1 MSVPPSES
9 RPAELPRRRP
19 PTAGRPGPRRRHPA
33 ARARWVTA
41 VASGVAFSGLVTVM
55 ATSATSSSA
64 ATTASHSSST
74 STSVNT
80 GSTQSSGSASATPSS
95 SSSSTAVT
103 SSHAS

>member
-1 MSVPPSES
+1 MSLPPSES
-9 RPAELPRRRP
+9 HPAELPRRRP

-41 VASGVAFSGLVTVM
+41 VVSGVAFSGLVTVM
-55 ATSATSSSA
+55 ATGATSSGA
-64 ATTASHSSST
+64 ATSHSSST
-74 STSVNT
+74 STSVSS

-95 SSSSTAVT
+95 STSSTAVT